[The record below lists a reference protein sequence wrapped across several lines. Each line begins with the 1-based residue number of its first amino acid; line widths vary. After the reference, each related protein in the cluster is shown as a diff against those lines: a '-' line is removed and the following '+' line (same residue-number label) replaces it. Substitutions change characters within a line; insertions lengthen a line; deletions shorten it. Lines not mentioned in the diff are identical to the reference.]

1 VTFGG
6 PYTVA
11 YNKTSCHWEGGAT
24 GSGETATAPSAPI
37 AACASS
43 ANLLNPSCQVCTPA
57 MGCPKMTGAAMPGKY
72 PGIGFDAAYDQGS
85 NFAQPIYIPND
96 VIIPTLDDVT
106 DGPTTQAGY
115 ANGNWT
121 QTDLAFLDAND
132 MHWDFFMNTSN
143 WDGDLTGNAGSD
155 EPNGYNNFVDIL
167 MRHHPANHTVH
178 HIHMGDNL
186 APSGGVPQGC
196 DGSKTTVTCAQELQG
211 VETVVNTYS
220 MGGTPHLTRMRPPF
234 GEPYESNGPG
244 NLADVEAAV
253 AKFAVWVGWNFET
266 HDADDDPCSCV
277 DEPSQKCS
285 SDAPAYNNTQ
295 SVVNQVT
302 SQIGSGPGKGS
313 TWGIMLSHGVLPWT
327 AAALPLL
334 FGPNGAVPKAGFRIG
349 TVEDAICWKYGMH
362 SWDVVNQVNQ
372 YTGTNARGPN

>member
-6 PYTVA
+6 PYTVT
-11 YNKTSCHWEGGAT
+11 YNKTSCAWEGGAS
-24 GSGETATAPSAPI
+24 GSGQTATAPSAPI

-57 MGCPKMTGAAMPGKY
+57 MGCPKMTGAATPGKH
-72 PGIGFDAAYDQGS
+72 PGVGFDAAYDQGS

-106 DGPTTQAGY
+106 DGPDPGKDGY
-115 ANGNWT
+115 SNGNWT

-132 MHWDFFMNTSN
+132 MHWDFFMNTNN
-143 WDGDLTGNAGSD
+143 WDGAFTGNASSD

-167 MRHHPANHTVH
+167 MRHHPANHTIH
-178 HIHMGDNL
+178 HVHMGTD
-186 APSGGVPQGC
+186 C
-196 DGSKTTVTCAQELQG
+196 DTSASMTCAQEMQG
-211 VETVVNTYS
+211 VEDVMKAIS

-234 GEPYESNGPG
+234 GEPYEAGSP
-244 NLADVEAAV
+244 NLALVEADV

-277 DEPSQKCS
+277 NEPSQTCS
-285 SDAPAYNNTQ
+285 TDTAAYNNTQ

-313 TWGIMLSHGVLPWT
+313 TWGLMLSHGTLPWT
-327 AAALPLL
+327 AAALPML
-334 FGPNGAVPKAGFRIG
+334 FGPNGKVPKAGFRIG

-362 SWDVVNQVNQ
+362 SWDIVNQVNQ
-372 YTGTNARGPN
+372 YSGANARGPN